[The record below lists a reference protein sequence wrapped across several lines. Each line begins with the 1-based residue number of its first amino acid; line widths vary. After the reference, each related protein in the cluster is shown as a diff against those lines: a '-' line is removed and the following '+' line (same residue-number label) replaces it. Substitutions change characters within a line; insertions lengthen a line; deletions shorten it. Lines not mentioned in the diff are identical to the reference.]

1 VRRSFHCN
9 NTARVGRIPG
19 RLTDWMPYKGPGDNR
34 GDTPLRRQAGQA
46 RVTGMSTKLV
56 ERGARIRRTKWVE
69 LSCLLCGEA
78 VATLEGGV
86 LLKPRGPNSVR
97 VNGARLVCGRCGGSL
112 SPTDQGERVNF
123 V

>member
-1 VRRSFHCN
+1 M
-9 NTARVGRIPG
+9 G
-19 RLTDWMPYKGPGDNR
+19 
-34 GDTPLRRQAGQA
+34 GDTPLRRLAEPA
-46 RVTGMSTKLV
+46 RVAGMSTKLV

-78 VATLEGGV
+78 VATLEGGT
-86 LLKPRGPNSVR
+86 LLRPRTASSVR

>member
-1 VRRSFHCN
+1 
-9 NTARVGRIPG
+9 
-19 RLTDWMPYKGPGDNR
+19 MPYKGPGDNR
-34 GDTPLRRQAGQA
+34 GDTPPRSGAGA
-46 RVTGMSTKLV
+46 ATVMGMSTKLV

-86 LLKPRGPNSVR
+86 LLRPRAASSVR

-112 SPTDQGERVNF
+112 SPTDQGERVTF